1 MGFRPAE
8 LSSTTIINK
17 MKTLQITG
25 TLRKELGKKDAV
37 RLRKSNNVPCVLYG
51 GKENIH
57 FYTHEN
63 SFLKLIYTEDVHL
76 VNINLNGK
84 QYSTLL
90 KDIQF
95 HPVTDRVIHAD
106 FIEVSED
113 KPVTVSLPVRV
124 TGDSVGVKA
133 GGKLRINKRYLT
145 VKSLIKNIPDHITV
159 DITDLKIHDSIKVGD
174 ISIPDVEILEPKNV
188 SVVNIVTSR
197 VAQKAEEAET
207 AEAAA
212 AAGTAEKAGEK
223 PAEKGGEKAAE
234 KTAEEKK

>member
-8 LSSTTIINK
+8 LSSTSIITK

-25 TLRKELGKKDAV
+25 TPRKELGKKDAV
-37 RLRKSNNVPCVLYG
+37 KLRKSNNVPCVLYG

-76 VNINLNGK
+76 VNLNINGK
-84 QYSTLL
+84 QYNTLL

-113 KPVTVSLPVRV
+113 KPVTVALPVKV

-145 VKSLIKNIPDHITV
+145 VKSLVNNIPDHITV
-159 DITDLKIHDSIKVGD
+159 DITNLKIHDSIKVGD
-174 ISIPDVEILEPKNV
+174 ISIPGVEILEPKNV
-188 SVVNIVTSR
+188 AVVNVTTSR
-197 VAQKAEEAET
+197 VAQKAEEAE
-207 AEAAA
+207 AGEAAA
-212 AAGTAEKAGEK
+212 AGAAEKAGDK
-223 PAEKGGEKAAE
+223 AGEKGGEKATE